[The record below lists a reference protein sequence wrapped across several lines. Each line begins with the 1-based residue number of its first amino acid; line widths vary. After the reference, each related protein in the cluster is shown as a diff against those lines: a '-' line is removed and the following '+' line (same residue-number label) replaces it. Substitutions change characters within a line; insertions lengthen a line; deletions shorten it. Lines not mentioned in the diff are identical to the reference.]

1 MFLLGDQRFLQNGN
15 VLLVVCVLLLDR
27 LHLGLQADN
36 VIKHESRMVERV
48 LRKWSEAI
56 IF

>member
-1 MFLLGDQRFLQNGN
+1 